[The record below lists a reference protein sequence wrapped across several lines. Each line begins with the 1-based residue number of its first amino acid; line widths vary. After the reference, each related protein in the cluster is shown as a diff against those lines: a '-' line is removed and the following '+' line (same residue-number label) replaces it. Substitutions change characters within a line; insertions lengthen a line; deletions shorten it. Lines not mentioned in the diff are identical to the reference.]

1 MGPNSQTQR
10 IAPRP
15 ATAPEAGHGT
25 PRETERR
32 RTLNVSRGEATRQV
46 RIRGQAEFARPLVVP
61 EDSESES
68 LVNEYMNNG
77 PEDTRYLT
85 IIPCP
90 HIPGHQHNNIPCL
103 AIAIGCSAA
112 GLNALK
118 PEAIPTQ
125 LNVNAEGNTSSPAA
139 SNTNQVKVE

>member
-1 MGPNSQTQR
+1 MP
-10 IAPRP
+10 
-15 ATAPEAGHGT
+15 
-25 PRETERR
+25 
-32 RTLNVSRGEATRQV
+32 RGEQTRQV
-46 RIRGQAEFARPLVVP
+46 RIRGQSEFARPQVVP

-68 LVNEYMNNG
+68 LVNEYLNSG
-77 PEDTRYLT
+77 PEDTRDLT

-90 HIPGHQHNNIPCL
+90 HVPGHHHNNIPCM
-103 AIAIGCSAA
+103 AIAVGCSAA
-112 GLNALK
+112 GLNALQ

>member
-10 IAPRP
+10 IPPRP

-90 HIPGHQHNNIPCL
+90 HVPGHHHNNIPCL

>member
-1 MGPNSQTQR
+1 M
-10 IAPRP
+10 
-15 ATAPEAGHGT
+15 
-25 PRETERR
+25 ERR
-32 RTLNVSRGEATRQV
+32 RTLNVPRGEQTRQV
-46 RIRGQAEFARPLVVP
+46 RIRGQAEFARPQVVP

-68 LVNEYMNNG
+68 LVNEYLNSG

-90 HIPGHQHNNIPCL
+90 HVPGHHHNNIPCM
-103 AIAIGCSAA
+103 AIAVGCSAA
-112 GLNALK
+112 GLNALQ

>member
-1 MGPNSQTQR
+1 MGPNSQNQR
-10 IAPRP
+10 IPPRP
-15 ATAPEAGHGT
+15 VTAPEAGHGT
-25 PRETERR
+25 PREMERR
-32 RTLNVSRGEATRQV
+32 RTLNVSRGEATCKV
-46 RIRGQAEFARPLVVP
+46 RIQGQAEFARPLVVP

-139 SNTNQVKVE
+139 RNTNQVKVE